1 MHVSSKFRTIQQT
14 GGLQVVLATVRTDCN
29 RTESRFAS
37 TLPPESEKPKP
48 EALNPV
54 RKDIAMLY
62 TFVGLLSAALPEE
75 SVLQFLGQDPLS
87 NKVPLDLH
95 DKESVESISGR
106 LPTFIQRAVWSRSTL
121 MQDLR
126 ISICQSRDL

>member
-1 MHVSSKFRTIQQT
+1 MSLPSFERSNRQEDFKWCLLLCAQIVTERNP
-14 GGLQVVLATVRTDCN
+14 VL
-29 RTESRFAS
+29 
-37 TLPPESEKPKP
+37 LPLYRLSQKNPS
-48 EALNPV
+48 LNPV

-75 SVLQFLGQDPLS
+75 SVFQFLGQDPLS

-121 MQDLR
+121 MQDLNMSVAR
-126 ISICQSRDL
+126 FMTC